1 MMTEPRVTPAPKRRW
16 FRFQF
21 RLSTLL
27 WLMTAVALSLFVA
40 IQHRK
45 HQAEVEQLKLQIDR
59 QDEII
64 GDRNTRRWINRE
76 IENGT
81 ITATKALLDVR
92 KELHA
97 REKELNE
104 LRVTPVDMRE
114 P

>member
-1 MMTEPRVTPAPKRRW
+1 MTPAPKRRW

-27 WLMTAVALSLFVA
+27 WLMTTVALSLLVA

-45 HQAEVEQLKLQIDR
+45 HEAEVEQLRLQIDR
-59 QDEII
+59 QAAII
-64 GDRNTRRWINRE
+64 SEREAYRRITHE
-76 IENGT
+76 LSIMIE
-81 ITATKALLDVR
+81 AEAKALKDVR
-92 KELHA
+92 NEMHA

-104 LRVTPVDMRE
+104 LRGTPVGIRE